1 MTLKILDC
9 TIRDGGHLNGWN
21 FSDNLVRSTY
31 YAACKSG
38 VDYFEV
44 GYRFKNP
51 DSHFGK
57 FARCEDDFLSSLFE
71 VSDECKLTVMIDA
84 GKSDTSDFCEC
95 KKDLTPIRAVRVAT
109 YPYELNTALK
119 QCEELKTKG
128 YEVFLNLMV
137 ISEFTDEHFKLLDC
151 WDKKEILEALSFA
164 DSFGAFIPDDI
175 KKYYEKLTSLGF
187 KKIGFH
193 SHNNLQLAFANA
205 LKAIECG
212 AYIVDAS
219 AFGMGRGSGNLPI
232 EILTGFLEKDGQKK
246 FNPVSYLDVI
256 DRFFLEENKK
266 TPWGYRLQSLI
277 GGLKNIHPYY
287 VDGLCEKHLYT
298 INEVW
303 NAAELV
309 KENCPL
315 SFSKKEMNNILSDK
329 FVNYDDI
336 SIINKIPIT
345 PSYDA
350 FMQGKPEFKDIHKGK
365 TFLILA
371 NGSSVEQYQ
380 CKLKEFI
387 KQKDCIT
394 IGTNFLNGLFKP
406 DYHCFVSRQRFLKY
420 VETID
425 PESTLLI
432 PSFAGK
438 DIVKLNT
445 KNKAFYF
452 DVMLTENPQESL
464 FINEMHNYLGINVA
478 VSAIYCAIQM
488 GAKEIFAA
496 GMDGFGSGA
505 DSLEYFY
512 KEADTQ
518 EDKKLLI
525 RSYELL
531 SEDLARI
538 DCYLQ
543 LKSIPFSIITPTSH
557 TKYYK
562 NLTGDKYDL
571 KIEN

>member
-1 MTLKILDC
+1 MTVKVLDC

-51 DSHFGK
+51 KKEFGK
-57 FARCEDDFLSSLFE
+57 FAKCDDSYLFSLFD

-84 GKSDTSDFCEC
+84 GKSDTQDFCEC
-95 KKDLTPIRAVRVAT
+95 RKELTPISAVRVAT
-109 YPYELNTALK
+109 YPYELEKALVQCEDLK
-119 QCEELKTKG
+119 QKG

-137 ISEFTDEHFKLLDC
+137 ISEYKDEHFDILKN
-151 WDKKEILEALSFA
+151 WENKEILEALSFA

-175 KKYYEKLTSLGF
+175 ERYIARLKSLGYG
-187 KKIGFH
+187 KIGFH

-219 AFGMGRGSGNLPI
+219 AFGMGRGSGNLPV
-232 EILTGFLEKDGQKK
+232 EILTGYLEKKGENK

-266 TPWGYRLQSLI
+266 TPWGYRIQSLI

-287 VDGLCEKHLYT
+287 VNGLCEKHLYT

-309 KENCPL
+309 KKNCPL
-315 SFSKKEMNNILSDK
+315 SFSEKEMNNILSDK

-336 SIINKIPIT
+336 NIVDKIPIS
-345 PSYDA
+345 PSKDA
-350 FMQGKPEFKDIHKGK
+350 FVQGVPEFADSHKGRN
-365 TFLILA
+365 FLIIA
-371 NGSSVEQYQ
+371 NGASIVKYRD
-380 CKLKEFI
+380 KLIEFI
-387 KQKDCIT
+387 KEKDCVT
-394 IGTNFLNGLFKP
+394 IGTNFLNGLFEP
-406 DYHCFVSRQRFLKY
+406 DYHCFVSRKRFLKY
-420 VETID
+420 CFSISHK
-425 PESTLLI
+425 STLLM

-438 DIVKLNT
+438 DIVEVNLPAHRNT
-445 KNKAFYF
+445 FYF
-452 DVMLTENPQESL
+452 DVSLAKDPQSPL
-464 FINEMHNYLGINVA
+464 FNAYMHCCLGLNVA
-478 VSAIYCAIQM
+478 VSAIYCAVQM
-488 GAKEIFAA
+488 GAREIFAA
-496 GMDGFGSGA
+496 GMDGFGNGA
-505 DSLEYFY
+505 QSLEYFY

-518 EDKKLLI
+518 EDKKLLV
-525 RSYELL
+525 RSYEIL
-531 SEDLARI
+531 SEDLRRI
-538 DCYLQ
+538 DEYLQ
-543 LKSIPFSIITPTSH
+543 AKSIPFSIITPTSH

-562 NLTGDKYDL
+562 NSLTKKD
-571 KIEN
+571 